1 MAWVDLSHKGFDTL
15 KTDQALLIFIFGC
28 HRERPGFDG
37 QVPATAV
44 TAAIVTP
51 IITIILDTH
60 LSLSLSLSLLSMS
73 LCRRIILL
81 SVQVVKFK

>member
-60 LSLSLSLSLLSMS
+60 LSLSLSLSLS
-73 LCRRIILL
+73 LCYQCHCVAVSSYCL
-81 SVQVVKFK
+81 FK